1 MPGKSTEV
9 PLDAVVARLAAR
21 QHGVVT
27 RAQLV
32 GLGLGTSA
40 IDERVQR
47 GRLHRVHRGVYKVG
61 YPGLTR
67 NGRFMAAVLAS
78 GEGAAL
84 SHLSAAVLW
93 GILQDRGGRVHV
105 TAATRRRV
113 KGVVVHEGALEGER
127 VRRQGV
133 VVTTVG
139 RTLVDLADVVPR
151 RTLERALD
159 EAEYLRLDRTG
170 LAPRHGR
177 SGSGL
182 LTSVLAVHTP
192 GSTRTRSELEE
203 LFLAL
208 CDDQGLRRPEVN
220 VGIEGYECDF
230 VWRHA
235 GLVVETDGG
244 AAHGTTRA
252 RERDP
257 IRDAELQLAGWVVI
271 RVTWVRLL
279 NRPEEVADQVRR
291 ALAPV
296 RVALTPALRPAAPA
310 ARRRP

>member
-93 GILQDRGGRVHV
+93 GILQDRGGRVQV

-127 VRRQGV
+127 IRRQGV